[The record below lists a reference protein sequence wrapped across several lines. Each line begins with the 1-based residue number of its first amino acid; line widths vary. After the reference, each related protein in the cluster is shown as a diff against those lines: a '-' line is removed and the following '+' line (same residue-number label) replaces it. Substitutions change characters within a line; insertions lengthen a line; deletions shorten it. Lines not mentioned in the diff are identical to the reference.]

1 MANKV
6 IYLRWGDRY
15 TKDHVARLEEQVKNN
30 CSVPYEF
37 VTMNHC
43 YAGPF
48 YDRLSH
54 YQKNE
59 YRGKDD
65 VEEST
70 SIQSNF
76 LREDLG
82 GLAHFQKILMF
93 RYDREYFD
101 SSDKL
106 LYIDLDS
113 NIKGDLAYF
122 FNLPIERPMIAFD
135 WDAYDN
141 NKWQHTYTT
150 RAHPLYNS
158 SVLLWKPYFC
168 DLVWMDLHK
177 TAWASFY
184 QFGMFDNWLF
194 HRFGP
199 WAYNTD
205 NKDFFI
211 PFDRDIISKSG
222 IIETMSGTTL
232 EDKIECLKH
241 MK

>member
-6 IYLRWGDRY
+6 IYLRWGKRY
-15 TKDHVARLEEQVKNN
+15 TKDHVVRLEEQVKNN

-37 VTMNHC
+37 VTINHC
-43 YAGPF
+43 YAGEA
-48 YDRLSH
+48 YDRLDWAQRT
-54 YQKNE
+54 Y

-70 SIQSNF
+70 SIQNNF

-82 GLAHFQKILMF
+82 GLTHWQKLLMF

-101 SSDKL
+101 WEDKL

-122 FNLPIERPMIAFD
+122 FNLPVEKPMIAYD

-141 NKWQHTYTT
+141 NKWQHSYTT

-158 SVLLWKPYFC
+158 SVILWKPETC
-168 DLVWMDLHK
+168 ESVWQEILK
-177 TAWASFY
+177 LNGSFY
-184 QFGMFDNWLF
+184 QFGMLDNWLF

-199 WAYNTD
+199 WAYNSKHK
-205 NKDFFI
+205 NFFT
-211 PFDRDIISKSG
+211 PFDRDVISKNG
-222 IIETMSGTTL
+222 IIETMSGTTI
-232 EDKIECLKH
+232 EEKIKCLA
-241 MK
+241 